1 MKHIFLNL
9 KRFDVPALY
18 GGVNRLSAP
27 AAWGQTIVTDTQAGL
42 SLYDPAEVEFVMY
55 LPEAH
60 IPAAVAAR
68 QPGSRLKIGC
78 QGVYREDVMPGG
90 NFGAFTS
97 NRPAAAAKALG
108 CESVLIG
115 HCEERADKLGVL
127 AAGGVTGVDASHA
140 VNRLLNAE
148 IKAATAR
155 GMSVLYCIGERSVEQ
170 DAWQQVFGDQLRL
183 GLDGVNKKMV

>member
-78 QGVYREDVMPGG
+78 QGVYR
-90 NFGAFTS
+90 
-97 NRPAAAAKALG
+97 
-108 CESVLIG
+108 
-115 HCEERADKLGVL
+115 
-127 AAGGVTGVDASHA
+127 
-140 VNRLLNAE
+140 
-148 IKAATAR
+148 
-155 GMSVLYCIGERSVEQ
+155 
-170 DAWQQVFGDQLRL
+170 
-183 GLDGVNKKMV
+183 

>member
-78 QGVYREDVMPGG
+78 QGGYREDVVPGG

-115 HCEERADKLGVL
+115 PL
-127 AAGGVTGVDASHA
+127 
-140 VNRLLNAE
+140 
-148 IKAATAR
+148 
-155 GMSVLYCIGERSVEQ
+155 
-170 DAWQQVFGDQLRL
+170 
-183 GLDGVNKKMV
+183 